1 MSIHYLMKLEMLIMQ
16 VLQLHCQ
23 RKKLQISPPPQPW
36 PPNVPDLNPVE
47 WDYCKRR
54 CTKHVSYHWSGR
66 TETATE
72 MEWPRWIMSSLRQ
85 PFVSGVA
92 DSSRSEMRVLYTFC
106 RNNPHTLLSNGFKS
120 GECGGH
126 CWGGINSGF
135 SNCNNAMV
143 ARAQWAFQVLQ
154 GSVKTLF
161 RWGGKR
167 YISFCSNL
175 IQQTIYQISSE
186 LPEFYRRYYKKNVLV
201 YFSGQCTVL
210 NVCTMWMYFRHDGRK
225 HWRFSTLDFGYD
237 IRREPAGFP
246 VFSRSRPFQQTYR
259 WNHVHWQY
267 MFARCCTH
275 NVQCDRWTVT
285 VVLWLLSNN
294 YKRRINL

>member
-1 MSIHYLMKLEMLIMQ
+1 MFLVISSIKWGDSDEIWCTVSWINVLQNRVNVSHLTWIMSIHYLMKLEMLIMQ

-186 LPEFYRRYYKKNVLV
+186 LPEFYRRYYKKKRFGLFFRTV
-201 YFSGQCTVL
+201 YSIKCVYH
-210 NVCTMWMYFRHDGRK
+210 VD
-225 HWRFSTLDFGYD
+225 
-237 IRREPAGFP
+237 
-246 VFSRSRPFQQTYR
+246 VF
-259 WNHVHWQY
+259 
-267 MFARCCTH
+267 
-275 NVQCDRWTVT
+275 
-285 VVLWLLSNN
+285 
-294 YKRRINL
+294 